1 MWWIELI
8 GLVSTLFVLIS
19 FLFNDIKLIRVL
31 NMLGSILFVV
41 YGILLGSLSVW
52 ILNGCL
58 VFVHLYYILKYLK
71 ESKEK

>member
-19 FLFNDIKLIRVL
+19 FLFDDIMLIRIL
-31 NMLGSILFVV
+31 NMVGSILFVV
-41 YGILLGSLSVW
+41 YGILSGSLSVW

-58 VFVHLYYILKYLK
+58 VFVHLYYIIKYLK
-71 ESKEK
+71 VSKEK